1 MQITI
6 ITSGSP
12 FVLADSPANI
22 PLTNLRINGDRVI
35 QEEALFGADAT
46 AFFDRGNQRT
56 MVTFDTT
63 RLFDSQ
69 LDAETFLLMHETQFP
84 GQGLVTFFS
93 GNVGQ
98 KNYRAYLV
106 NAVVNSVASAI
117 SGCTTRHSYRIT
129 GGVMSTT
136 PS

>member
-1 MQITI
+1 MKI
-6 ITSGSP
+6 SLGN

-22 PLTNLRINGDRVI
+22 PMSNLRINGDRVI
-35 QEEALFGADAT
+35 QEEALFGAA
-46 AFFDRGNQRT
+46 AKSFFDRGNQRT
-56 MVTFDTT
+56 VVTFDTT
-63 RLFDSQ
+63 RRFNSQ

-93 GNVGQ
+93 GSVGQ
-98 KNYRAYLV
+98 RNYTAYLV
-106 NAVVNSVASAI
+106 NAVVNRVASAI

-136 PS
+136 PA

>member
-1 MQITI
+1 MQI
-6 ITSGSP
+6 SLGN
-12 FVLADSPANI
+12 FVLANSPDPI
-22 PLTNLRINGDRVI
+22 PMTNLRINGDRVI
-35 QEEALFGADAT
+35 QEEALFGAAAK

-56 MVTFDTT
+56 IVTFETT

-69 LDAETFLLMHETQFP
+69 LDAETFLLLHDTQFP

-98 KNYRAYLV
+98 KNFSAYLV

-129 GGVMSTT
+129 GGVISTT

>member
-1 MQITI
+1 MQI
-6 ITSGSP
+6 SLGN
-12 FVLADSPANI
+12 FVLANSPDPI
-22 PLTNLRINGDRVI
+22 PMTNLRINGDRII
-35 QEEALFGADAT
+35 QEEALFGAEAKM
-46 AFFDRGNQRT
+46 FFDRENQRT
-56 MVTFDTT
+56 IVTFDTT

-93 GNVGQ
+93 GNLGQ
-98 KNYRAYLV
+98 KNYSAYLV